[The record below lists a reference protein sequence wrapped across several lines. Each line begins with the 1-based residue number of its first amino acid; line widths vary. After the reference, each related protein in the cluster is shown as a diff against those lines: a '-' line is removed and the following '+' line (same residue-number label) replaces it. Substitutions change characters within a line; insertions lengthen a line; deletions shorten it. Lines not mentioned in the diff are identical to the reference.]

1 VPKAKDTKGIEGE
14 VNKMSNDI
22 ERLMQ
27 EYREKVEEYAKAR
40 ARRTYIEEF
49 KKSKH
54 AILMRQAD
62 RDGFK
67 TVSAQDREALAS
79 DEYLELLNGLKEAVE
94 AEERLRYDLR
104 ALEMRAEVWRTLRAD
119 ERFEKKSYGA

>member
-1 VPKAKDTKGIEGE
+1 MAT
-14 VNKMSNDI
+14 DI
-22 ERLMQ
+22 EQLMH
-27 EYREKVEEYAKAR
+27 EYREKIAEYAKAR

-49 KKSKH
+49 KKSKF

-67 TVSAQDREALAS
+67 TAAAQEREAYSS
-79 DEYLELLNGLKEAVE
+79 DEYIELLHGLKEAVE

-119 ERFEKKSYGA
+119 ERFERKAYGA

>member
-1 VPKAKDTKGIEGE
+1 MYYLKRAKMG
-14 VNKMSNDI
+14 NDI
-22 ERLMQ
+22 ERLLH
-27 EYREKVEEYAKAR
+27 EYREKVDEYAKAR

-79 DEYLELLNGLKEAVE
+79 DEYIELLDGLKEAVE

>member
-1 VPKAKDTKGIEGE
+1 
-14 VNKMSNDI
+14 MNDI

-27 EYREKVEEYAKAR
+27 EYREKVAEYAKAR
-40 ARRTYIEEF
+40 SRRTYIEEF
-49 KKSKH
+49 KKSKL

-67 TVSAQDREALAS
+67 TAAAQEREALAS
-79 DEYLELLNGLKEAVE
+79 DEYLGLLDGLQIAVE
-94 AEERLRYDLR
+94 AEERLRYDMKSI
-104 ALEMRAEVWRTLRAD
+104 EMQAEVWRTLRAD

>member
-1 VPKAKDTKGIEGE
+1 
-14 VNKMSNDI
+14 MNDI
-22 ERLMQ
+22 ERIMQ
-27 EYREKVEEYAKAR
+27 EYRSRTGEYAKAR

-49 KKSKH
+49 KKSKL

-67 TVSAQDREALAS
+67 SVAAQERESQAS
-79 DEYLELLNGLKEAVE
+79 DEYLELLTALEAAVE

-104 ALEMRAEVWRTLRAD
+104 SLEMQAEVWRTLRAD
-119 ERFEKKSYGA
+119 ERFEKKSYGV

>member
-1 VPKAKDTKGIEGE
+1 MD
-14 VNKMSNDI
+14 NDI
-22 ERLMQ
+22 ERLLH
-27 EYREKVEEYAKAR
+27 EYRDKVEEYAKAR

-49 KKSKH
+49 KKSKF

-67 TVSAQDREALAS
+67 TAAAQEREAYAA
-79 DEYLELLNGLKEAVE
+79 DEYIEFLSGLREAVE